1 MNLKKYFC
9 GNETERMPSIAFST
23 MSFFFKIRDLF
34 CSFEERIDGFG
45 IKEGYTVVDYGCG
58 PGRVSTHKNSFPM
71 FKATFRFYEEL
82 NDYLPEKIRKKEF
95 TYPLE
100 KPTLV
105 KKLIESI
112 GAPSEEVDLILV
124 NGTSVDFSYLVK
136 DKDRVSVYPIFET
149 FDISGITMVRDK
161 PLRL

>member
-1 MNLKKYFC
+1 
-9 GNETERMPSIAFST
+9 
-23 MSFFFKIRDLF
+23 
-34 CSFEERIDGFG
+34 
-45 IKEGYTVVDYGCG
+45 
-58 PGRVSTHKNSFPM
+58 M
-71 FKATFRFYEEL
+71 FKATCRFYEEL

-100 KPTLV
+100 KPTPV

-112 GAPSEEVDLILV
+112 GVPSEEVDLILV

-136 DKDRVSVYPIFET
+136 GKDRVSVYPIFET

>member
-1 MNLKKYFC
+1 
-9 GNETERMPSIAFST
+9 
-23 MSFFFKIRDLF
+23 
-34 CSFEERIDGFG
+34 
-45 IKEGYTVVDYGCG
+45 
-58 PGRVSTHKNSFPM
+58 M

-100 KPTLV
+100 KPTPV

-112 GAPSEEVDLILV
+112 GVPSEEVDLILV

-149 FDISGITMVRDK
+149 FDISGSTMVRDK